1 MLKQDVPLRTGWFGY
16 RKLDVENCIAH
27 IRAAY
32 AAELRLAR
40 QTQQGMEETMAQLRQ
55 ENKALRQRFAQQA
68 AAQAAASV
76 RAEGS
81 DKLQQLTRKLE
92 AAHAEIRR
100 YQTRLFACER
110 QMIALRRENADLE
123 AACEQA
129 REELQMAV
137 ARAASCAAKLR
148 RQKSVCGEVRVFIYT
163 NPFKENLPQYYE
175 SRIVKLSV
183 STDSTLELVK
193 TAADILR
200 SIYRSGYAYKRAGVI
215 LSDIS
220 PKRGI
225 QRDLFDPTDRSK
237 HERLMAAMD
246 KINAAYGRHKVI
258 TAAEGFEPFK
268 MNRQYLSRQFTTDW
282 DQIIRV
288 KAK

>member
-76 RAEGS
+76 RAEDS
-81 DKLQQLTRKLE
+81 DKLQQLIRKLE

-137 ARAASCAAKLR
+137 ARAEKAEQQAAQR
-148 RQKSVCGEVRVFIYT
+148 PACPEVPV
-163 NPFKENLPQYYE
+163 Q
-175 SRIVKLSV
+175 
-183 STDSTLELVK
+183 
-193 TAADILR
+193 A
-200 SIYRSGYAYKRAGVI
+200 
-215 LSDIS
+215 
-220 PKRGI
+220 
-225 QRDLFDPTDRSK
+225 PT
-237 HERLMAAMD
+237 
-246 KINAAYGRHKVI
+246 
-258 TAAEGFEPFK
+258 P
-268 MNRQYLSRQFTTDW
+268 
-282 DQIIRV
+282 
-288 KAK
+288 

>member
-137 ARAASCAAKLR
+137 ARAEKTEQQAAPPEPPEEAVACCARSAAQPAAQPEPVWQPETEL
-148 RQKSVCGEVRVFIYT
+148 E
-163 NPFKENLPQYYE
+163 
-175 SRIVKLSV
+175 KLSV
-183 STDSTLELVK
+183 EL
-193 TAADILR
+193 LR
-200 SIYRSGYAYKRAGVI
+200 R
-215 LSDIS
+215 
-220 PKRGI
+220 
-225 QRDLFDPTDRSK
+225 FD
-237 HERLMAAMD
+237 EMMQ
-246 KINAAYGRHKVI
+246 
-258 TAAEGFEPFK
+258 E
-268 MNRQYLSRQFTTDW
+268 
-282 DQIIRV
+282 
-288 KAK
+288 

>member
-27 IRAAY
+27 I
-32 AAELRLAR
+32 RLAR

-123 AACEQA
+123 AC
-129 REELQMAV
+129 RKG
-137 ARAASCAAKLR
+137 RAAGCPEACLSGSAGAGPDAGTARRSCVLLCKTGRTACGAAGTR
-148 RQKSVCGEVRVFIYT
+148 VAAGNGAGEAFGG
-163 NPFKENLPQYYE
+163 
-175 SRIVKLSV
+175 
-183 STDSTLELVK
+183 
-193 TAADILR
+193 AA
-200 SIYRSGYAYKRAGVI
+200 APV
-215 LSDIS
+215 
-220 PKRGI
+220 
-225 QRDLFDPTDRSK
+225 
-237 HERLMAAMD
+237 
-246 KINAAYGRHKVI
+246 
-258 TAAEGFEPFK
+258 
-268 MNRQYLSRQFTTDW
+268 
-282 DQIIRV
+282 
-288 KAK
+288 

>member
-137 ARAASCAAKLR
+137 ARAERQSSRLPRRLPVRKCRCRPRRRNRPKKLWPAVQDRPHSLR
-148 RQKSVCGEVRVFIYT
+148 RSRNPCG
-163 NPFKENLPQYYE
+163 
-175 SRIVKLSV
+175 SRK
-183 STDSTLELVK
+183 
-193 TAADILR
+193 R
-200 SIYRSGYAYKRAGVI
+200 SWRSSRWSCCAG
-215 LSDIS
+215 
-220 PKRGI
+220 
-225 QRDLFDPTDRSK
+225 
-237 HERLMAAMD
+237 LM
-246 KINAAYGRHKVI
+246 K
-258 TAAEGFEPFK
+258 
-268 MNRQYLSRQFTTDW
+268 
-282 DQIIRV
+282 
-288 KAK
+288 

>member
-137 ARAASCAAKLR
+137 ARAEKAEQQAAQTPACPEVTGAGPDAGTARRSCGLLCKTGRTACGAAGTR
-148 RQKSVCGEVRVFIYT
+148 VAAGNGAGEAFGG
-163 NPFKENLPQYYE
+163 
-175 SRIVKLSV
+175 
-183 STDSTLELVK
+183 
-193 TAADILR
+193 AA
-200 SIYRSGYAYKRAGVI
+200 APV
-215 LSDIS
+215 
-220 PKRGI
+220 
-225 QRDLFDPTDRSK
+225 
-237 HERLMAAMD
+237 
-246 KINAAYGRHKVI
+246 
-258 TAAEGFEPFK
+258 
-268 MNRQYLSRQFTTDW
+268 
-282 DQIIRV
+282 
-288 KAK
+288 

>member
-110 QMIALRRENADLE
+110 QMIALRRGNADPGG
-123 AACEQA
+123 
-129 REELQMAV
+129 V
-137 ARAASCAAKLR
+137 ADGRGPCRKGRAAGCPDACLSGSAGASPDAGTARRSCGLLCKTGRTACGAA
-148 RQKSVCGEVRVFIYT
+148 GTRV
-163 NPFKENLPQYYE
+163 
-175 SRIVKLSV
+175 
-183 STDSTLELVK
+183 
-193 TAADILR
+193 AA
-200 SIYRSGYAYKRAGVI
+200 GNGVG
-215 LSDIS
+215 
-220 PKRGI
+220 KAFGG
-225 QRDLFDPTDRSK
+225 
-237 HERLMAAMD
+237 AA
-246 KINAAYGRHKVI
+246 APV
-258 TAAEGFEPFK
+258 
-268 MNRQYLSRQFTTDW
+268 
-282 DQIIRV
+282 
-288 KAK
+288 

>member
-76 RAEGS
+76 RAEGR

-110 QMIALRRENADLE
+110 QMIALRRGKMPTSKRPVSRPGRSCRWPWLVPKRQSSRLPRRLPVRKCRCRPRRRNRPKKLWP
-123 AACEQA
+123 
-129 REELQMAV
+129 AV
-137 ARAASCAAKLR
+137 QDRPHSLR
-148 RQKSVCGEVRVFIYT
+148 RSRNPCG
-163 NPFKENLPQYYE
+163 
-175 SRIVKLSV
+175 SRK
-183 STDSTLELVK
+183 
-193 TAADILR
+193 R
-200 SIYRSGYAYKRAGVI
+200 SWRSFRWSCCAG
-215 LSDIS
+215 
-220 PKRGI
+220 
-225 QRDLFDPTDRSK
+225 
-237 HERLMAAMD
+237 LM
-246 KINAAYGRHKVI
+246 K
-258 TAAEGFEPFK
+258 
-268 MNRQYLSRQFTTDW
+268 
-282 DQIIRV
+282 
-288 KAK
+288 

>member
-137 ARAASCAAKLR
+137 ARAEKAEQQAAR
-148 RQKSVCGEVRVFIYT
+148 TPACPEVPVA
-163 NPFKENLPQYYE
+163 
-175 SRIVKLSV
+175 
-183 STDSTLELVK
+183 
-193 TAADILR
+193 TAAPAAA
-200 SIYRSGYAYKRAGVI
+200 SIVSYS
-215 LSDIS
+215 
-220 PKRGI
+220 
-225 QRDLFDPTDRSK
+225 
-237 HERLMAAMD
+237 
-246 KINAAYGRHKVI
+246 
-258 TAAEGFEPFK
+258 
-268 MNRQYLSRQFTTDW
+268 
-282 DQIIRV
+282 IR
-288 KAK
+288 

>member
-92 AAHAEIRR
+92 AAHAEIRP
-100 YQTRLFACER
+100 LPDPAVC
-110 QMIALRRENADLE
+110 LRAPDDRS
-123 AACEQA
+123 AAGKC
-129 REELQMAV
+129 R
-137 ARAASCAAKLR
+137 
-148 RQKSVCGEVRVFIYT
+148 
-163 NPFKENLPQYYE
+163 P
-175 SRIVKLSV
+175 
-183 STDSTLELVK
+183 
-193 TAADILR
+193 
-200 SIYRSGYAYKRAGVI
+200 RSG
-215 LSDIS
+215 L
-220 PKRGI
+220 
-225 QRDLFDPTDRSK
+225 
-237 HERLMAAMD
+237 
-246 KINAAYGRHKVI
+246 
-258 TAAEGFEPFK
+258 
-268 MNRQYLSRQFTTDW
+268 
-282 DQIIRV
+282 
-288 KAK
+288 

>member
-68 AAQAAASV
+68 AAQATASV

-110 QMIALRRENADLE
+110 QMLALRKENAALE

-129 REELQMAV
+129 REEAQRSAEEAEKL
-137 ARAASCAAKLR
+137 RAALRLDDDVPAVLPEPQPEEEPVAETAASEPVPETEA
-148 RQKSVCGEVRVFIYT
+148 QPEAPEQPAPAQET
-163 NPFKENLPQYYE
+163 APQAPAE
-175 SRIVKLSV
+175 PEWKPETELEHLSV
-183 STDSTLELVK
+183 ELMNW
-193 TAADILR
+193 
-200 SIYRSGYAYKRAGVI
+200 
-215 LSDIS
+215 
-220 PKRGI
+220 
-225 QRDLFDPTDRSK
+225 FD
-237 HERLMAAMD
+237 EMMGA
-246 KINAAYGRHKVI
+246 
-258 TAAEGFEPFK
+258 
-268 MNRQYLSRQFTTDW
+268 
-282 DQIIRV
+282 
-288 KAK
+288 

>member
-129 REELQMAV
+129 REELQAARTPACPEVPVQAPPPEPPEEAV
-137 ARAASCAAKLR
+137 ACCARSAAQPAAQPEPVWQPETEL
-148 RQKSVCGEVRVFIYT
+148 E
-163 NPFKENLPQYYE
+163 
-175 SRIVKLSV
+175 KLSV
-183 STDSTLELVK
+183 EL
-193 TAADILR
+193 LR
-200 SIYRSGYAYKRAGVI
+200 R
-215 LSDIS
+215 
-220 PKRGI
+220 
-225 QRDLFDPTDRSK
+225 FD
-237 HERLMAAMD
+237 EMMQ
-246 KINAAYGRHKVI
+246 
-258 TAAEGFEPFK
+258 E
-268 MNRQYLSRQFTTDW
+268 
-282 DQIIRV
+282 
-288 KAK
+288 

>member
-32 AAELRLAR
+32 AAELRFAR

-68 AAQAAASV
+68 
-76 RAEGS
+76 
-81 DKLQQLTRKLE
+81 

-137 ARAASCAAKLR
+137 ARAEKAEQQAAQR
-148 RQKSVCGEVRVFIYT
+148 PACPEVPVQAPTPEPPEEAVACCTRPAAQPEPVWQPET
-163 NPFKENLPQYYE
+163 ELE
-175 SRIVKLSV
+175 KLSV
-183 STDSTLELVK
+183 EL
-193 TAADILR
+193 LR
-200 SIYRSGYAYKRAGVI
+200 R
-215 LSDIS
+215 
-220 PKRGI
+220 
-225 QRDLFDPTDRSK
+225 FD
-237 HERLMAAMD
+237 EMMQ
-246 KINAAYGRHKVI
+246 
-258 TAAEGFEPFK
+258 E
-268 MNRQYLSRQFTTDW
+268 
-282 DQIIRV
+282 
-288 KAK
+288 

>member
-123 AACEQA
+123 AACAQA

-137 ARAASCAAKLR
+137 ARAEKAEQQALR
-148 RQKSVCGEVRVFIYT
+148 REYIDDMKAS
-163 NPFKENLPQYYE
+163 
-175 SRIVKLSV
+175 
-183 STDSTLELVK
+183 
-193 TAADILR
+193 LR
-200 SIYRSGYAYKRAGVI
+200 AQLANTSIQEPDGTI
-215 LSDIS
+215 
-220 PKRGI
+220 
-225 QRDLFDPTDRSK
+225 
-237 HERLMAAMD
+237 
-246 KINAAYGRHKVI
+246 HKVI
-258 TAAEGFEPFK
+258 RRADLENP
-268 MNRQYLSRQFTTDW
+268 RS
-282 DQIIRV
+282 
-288 KAK
+288 

>member
-123 AACEQA
+123 AGEAFGG
-129 REELQMAV
+129 
-137 ARAASCAAKLR
+137 AAAP
-148 RQKSVCGEVRVFIYT
+148 V
-163 NPFKENLPQYYE
+163 
-175 SRIVKLSV
+175 
-183 STDSTLELVK
+183 
-193 TAADILR
+193 
-200 SIYRSGYAYKRAGVI
+200 
-215 LSDIS
+215 
-220 PKRGI
+220 
-225 QRDLFDPTDRSK
+225 
-237 HERLMAAMD
+237 
-246 KINAAYGRHKVI
+246 
-258 TAAEGFEPFK
+258 
-268 MNRQYLSRQFTTDW
+268 
-282 DQIIRV
+282 
-288 KAK
+288 

>member
-137 ARAASCAAKLR
+137 ARAERQSSRLPRGLPVRKYRCRPRRRNRPKKLWPAVQDQPHSLR
-148 RQKSVCGEVRVFIYT
+148 RSRNPCG
-163 NPFKENLPQYYE
+163 
-175 SRIVKLSV
+175 SRK
-183 STDSTLELVK
+183 
-193 TAADILR
+193 R
-200 SIYRSGYAYKRAGVI
+200 SWRSFRWSCCAG
-215 LSDIS
+215 
-220 PKRGI
+220 
-225 QRDLFDPTDRSK
+225 
-237 HERLMAAMD
+237 LM
-246 KINAAYGRHKVI
+246 K
-258 TAAEGFEPFK
+258 
-268 MNRQYLSRQFTTDW
+268 
-282 DQIIRV
+282 
-288 KAK
+288 